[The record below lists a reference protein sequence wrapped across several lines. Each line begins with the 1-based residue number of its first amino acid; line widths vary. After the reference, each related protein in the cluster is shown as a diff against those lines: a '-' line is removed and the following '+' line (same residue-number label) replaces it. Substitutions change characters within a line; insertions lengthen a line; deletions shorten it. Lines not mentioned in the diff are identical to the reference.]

1 MQNIIAIPGAGLV
14 NLNVCREGTKILELF
29 PYYYQCAYFYIFSNI
44 MNFDYNYYIG
54 NPVNQLWK
62 TRPIM
67 EDFYVEVN
75 KIKKFILEKWDL

>member
-1 MQNIIAIPGAGLV
+1 
-14 NLNVCREGTKILELF
+14 
-29 PYYYQCAYFYIFSNI
+29 